1 MEYTGSGS
9 SMAAVWEQSLESGG
23 VFTQSKARLFSA
35 ILTVFNIAAVWE
47 EYGKSKVL
55 VAFA

>member
-1 MEYTGSGS
+1 
-9 SMAAVWEQSLESGG
+9 MAAVWEQSLESGG